1 MHKPG
6 LIIPSILAKT
16 KKDAL
21 RRLKKAATAANKVQ
35 ADIIDGSFAPNKTVM
50 PRDFW
55 NVKTKLAL
63 EFQLMVEHPE
73 RYVHDVAKIKQAR
86 LFIFHV
92 EALHNKRQ
100 ALALIEHCRFHGLRA
115 GIALNPKTPA
125 ARIKPYLKRVD
136 HVLVMT
142 VKPGFM
148 GQAFIDMTRKI
159 KQIRRWSKSVDIE
172 VDGGIHHSTALNCRS
187 AGANLFVV
195 GSALFDAP
203 DFKHEYA
210 ALTAEVNKL

>member
-1 MHKPG
+1 MAKPG
-6 LIIPSILAKT
+6 IIVPSILAKT

-21 RRLKKAATAANKVQ
+21 RRLKLAAAAKKVQ
-35 ADIIDGSFAPNKTVM
+35 VDIIDGRFAPNKTVM

-55 NVKTKLAL
+55 DVKTKLAL

-73 RYVHDVAKIKQAR
+73 HYVHDVAKIAQAR

-92 EALHNKRQ
+92 ESLHNKRQ
-100 ALALIEHCRFHGLRA
+100 ALALIEHCRFHGLA
-115 GIALNPKTPA
+115 VGIALNPKTPA
-125 ARIKPYLKRVD
+125 ARIKPYLKLVD

-148 GQAFIDMTRKI
+148 GQAFMDMTKKI
-159 KQIRRWSKSVDIE
+159 KQIRRWSKDVDIE
-172 VDGGIHHSTALNCRS
+172 VDGGIHHSTALNCRF

-203 DFKHEYA
+203 DFKREYA
-210 ALTAEVNKL
+210 ALTAEVNRV